1 MVVERDALDGQ
12 VVAAFRFG
20 RMGFE
25 ECETFRLRTSEPFV
39 ELVQFHQDAGVA
51 FIEAVSLLQCIHGL
65 LRVIAFVVV
74 SQREVAPYGGERWGD
89 GGRCLPTCDGIV
101 VLPCGIPEVAE
112 GVGRFGAGFV
122 VLFHR
127 ILQHQ
132 YFFDAVGEAVRMVI
146 LFGLFV
152 IFERLDCVAFT

>member
-1 MVVERDALDGQ
+1 M
-12 VVAAFRFG
+12 
-20 RMGFE
+20 
-25 ECETFRLRTSEPFV
+25 
-39 ELVQFHQDAGVA
+39 
-51 FIEAVSLLQCIHGL
+51 
-65 LRVIAFVVV
+65 
-74 SQREVAPYGGERWGD
+74 
-89 GGRCLPTCDGIV
+89 
-101 VLPCGIPEVAE
+101 PCGIPEVAE